1 MNRVQIRSIFDR
13 KKEAS
18 SKKKGLLQIEIRYEK
33 KRKFISTGIKLYKN
47 QYRGGRIVNIDGA
60 ERLNE
65 RVNRQI
71 TEIEDLIDRL
81 DSNKQKFSFDHL
93 DQINEGY
100 VHETFVD
107 FIEKRIGERPTCIS
121 TQKQP
126 HKVLNFLKNEY
137 TLLTNFSDITY
148 PNIILLDEYLK
159 KRKVDGHPMMQTTIH
174 TYHKVIKLY
183 INEAIRFEKMQ
194 ENPYSKFHDSLGTPR
209 ERTVLSL
216 QEIDLIRNYKTL
228 STLEAKARDLF
239 IVQCYTGLAYSDLM
253 NVDFSKAERYGDD
266 YILKDARLKTGVTF
280 FAVLLPPVVAILDK
294 YNYQLPHLAYDVY
307 NRTLKLVASSSGVRK
322 PVSTHIGRHT
332 FATTIAL
339 GSGIPIEVV
348 AKMLGHRNIKT
359 TQIYAKIMPKSVLEG
374 FEKIKKVI

>member
-121 TQKQP
+121 TQKQH

-159 KRKVDGHPMMQTTIH
+159 
-174 TYHKVIKLY
+174 
-183 INEAIRFEKMQ
+183 NER
-194 ENPYSKFHDSLGTPR
+194 
-209 ERTVLSL
+209 
-216 QEIDLIRNYKTL
+216 
-228 STLEAKARDLF
+228 
-239 IVQCYTGLAYSDLM
+239 
-253 NVDFSKAERYGDD
+253 
-266 YILKDARLKTGVTF
+266 
-280 FAVLLPPVVAILDK
+280 
-294 YNYQLPHLAYDVY
+294 
-307 NRTLKLVASSSGVRK
+307 
-322 PVSTHIGRHT
+322 
-332 FATTIAL
+332 
-339 GSGIPIEVV
+339 
-348 AKMLGHRNIKT
+348 
-359 TQIYAKIMPKSVLEG
+359 
-374 FEKIKKVI
+374 